1 MTRFGRSVLLAV
13 ALATGCQPTSGTSP
27 GSSSTPARS
36 AEEDKAVTRERLEKI
51 GKEFRSG
58 AGMLPSMYYAR
69 STGAPGLSW
78 RVSLLPYVGE
88 TALYKEFHLDEPW
101 DSDHNKKLIAKI
113 PDVLKSPRGGAPAG
127 HTHYRTFVGP
137 QAIFSPPKPAARVGE
152 MYKALK
158 DSAIPYFTK
167 STAGGTVP
175 EVVTDGVINTFFFAE
190 AADAVPWT
198 KPDELAYEAGK
209 PLPKLGGVYDDGF
222 FAVSAA
228 GAVVFVPSG
237 TDEKTVRALI
247 TAIGNETIEAK
258 GILDQ
263 LNAPFPPR
271 PAAPSSPKK

>member
-1 MTRFGRSVLLAV
+1 
-13 ALATGCQPTSGTSP
+13 
-27 GSSSTPARS
+27 
-36 AEEDKAVTRERLEKI
+36 
-51 GKEFRSG
+51 
-58 AGMLPSMYYAR
+58 MLPSMYYAR
-69 STGAPGLSW
+69 STNAPGLSW
-78 RVSLLPYVGE
+78 RVSLLPYLGE
-88 TALYKEFHLDEPW
+88 TPLYKEFKLDEPW
-101 DSDHNKKLIAKI
+101 DSDHNKKLIEMI

-158 DSAIPYFTK
+158 DSAIPYFSK

-198 KPDELAYEAGK
+198 KPDELAYDRDK

-228 GAVVFVPSG
+228 GAVVFVPHG
-237 TDEKTVRALI
+237 TDEKTIRALI
-247 TAIGNETIEAK
+247 TTDGGETIADK
-258 GILDQ
+258 GILEQ
-263 LNAPFPPR
+263 LNTPFPALR
-271 PAAPSSPKK
+271 AAPTSPKK